1 MLKSDEGLED
11 LQDQTQSAARV
22 RRSTRTKP
30 PRQMN
35 AMHHLPAWLTFVL
48 CFIMLPTAFTIQA
61 DICNCKNQH
70 FLGLL
75 DSATYTTCEKLAPE
89 PKQVVPIKC
98 WASIYAMKKDAQYF
112 IGTTCKA
119 TLQQI
124 ETYKSF
130 WGATDTIP
138 SSGPVDL
145 SDADCK
151 RMAQTLSCNGNPMV
165 RLPNSETYAFTR
177 PPSREYSWM
186 ATTKNSVWN
195 CLVDLHTVLTQS
207 GPKELIISFFGELG
221 ADRNKGYASKNH
233 MTVIWNAID
242 QSPKKKQCEYQLVA
256 NGSGTMYKLEKTR
269 LRLRDPTK

>member
-1 MLKSDEGLED
+1 
-11 LQDQTQSAARV
+11 
-22 RRSTRTKP
+22 
-30 PRQMN
+30 MN
-35 AMHHLPAWLTFVL
+35 AMHHLLAWLTFVI
-48 CFIMLPTAFTIQA
+48 CFILLPTAFAIQA
-61 DICNCKNQH
+61 DICNCKNQQ

-75 DSATYTTCEKLAPE
+75 DLATYTTCEKLAPE
-89 PKQVVPIKC
+89 PKPRDVNY
-98 WASIYAMKKDAQYF
+98 SIHATKKDAQHF

-119 TLQQI
+119 TLQHI

-138 SSGPVDL
+138 SSGPVDF
-145 SDADCK
+145 SDTGCK

-186 ATTKNSVWN
+186 TTSKNSVWN
-195 CLVDLHTVLTQS
+195 CLVDLHTVLTQN
-207 GPKELIISFFGELG
+207 GPKDPIISFLGELG

-242 QSPKKKQCEYQLVA
+242 QSPKKKECEYQLVA
-256 NGSGTMYKLEKTR
+256 NGSGTM
-269 LRLRDPTK
+269 